1 VSYLVESSQVVLRGK
16 EGRAGV
22 AGRRTK
28 LREHVGRTVVL
39 LGTTSLL
46 TDVSSE
52 MVATILPIYI
62 VFALGATPLQFGIID
77 GIYQGAT
84 ALMRLL
90 AGVAADRKGRH
101 KPVAVA
107 GYAISAVCKLGLL
120 LVGSSLAALS
130 AVVYADR
137 VGKGIRT
144 APRDALISLSA
155 HPKALGAAFGV
166 HRAMDTAGAMLGPLL
181 AFGLLAA
188 APRRYDAIFVVSFC
202 FAIVGV
208 AVIALLVRDERTAP
222 ANPPSRRAAMARA
235 FGLLRVP
242 AFRRL
247 TLAAG
252 ALGLATLS
260 DGFLY
265 LGLQDRIGFAPR
277 YLPLLFV
284 GTAVVFMVL
293 AVPMGRLA
301 DRVGRGRVFVGGY
314 VLLLCV
320 YSSLLVSSISPFAL
334 VLYLAAFGTFYAATD
349 GVVMALASALLP
361 EELRASGMGLL
372 TAVVAASRLFGAV
385 LFGALWTLGGVDVA
399 VLAFAG
405 ILAAAIVMALAV
417 VVRREVAPLAA

>member
-1 VSYLVESSQVVLRGK
+1 VYQVESAQVVL
-16 EGRAGV
+16 
-22 AGRRTK
+22 GRRRRGAPGSRVH
-28 LREHVGRTVVL
+28 LREHIGRTVIL

-52 MVATILPIYI
+52 MVSTILPIYI
-62 VFALGATPLQFGIID
+62 VFALGATPLQFGIVD

-107 GYAISAVCKLGLL
+107 GYAISAVCKLALL
-120 LVGSSLAALS
+120 LVGTSLAALS

-144 APRDALISLSA
+144 APRDALISLSV
-155 HPKALGAAFGV
+155 HPRALGAAFGV

-181 AFGLLAA
+181 AFGLLEA

-202 FAIVGV
+202 FAVVGV
-208 AVIALLVRDERTAP
+208 AVIALLVRDERAAP
-222 ANPPSRRAAMARA
+222 VDPLSRRAAMGRA
-235 FGLLRVP
+235 MGLLRVP

-252 ALGLATLS
+252 GLGLATLS

-265 LGLQDRIGFAPR
+265 LGLQNRIGFAPR

-284 GTAVVFMVL
+284 GTAIVFMVS

-320 YSSLLVSSISPFAL
+320 YSSLLVSSISAFAL

-349 GVVMALASALLP
+349 GVVMALAGALLP
-361 EELRASGMGLL
+361 EGVRASGMGLL
-372 TAVVAASRLFGAV
+372 TAVVAASRLFGAIF
-385 LFGALWTLGGVDVA
+385 FGALWTLGGVDVA

-405 ILAAAIVMALAV
+405 ILAAAIAMAIV
-417 VVRREVAPLAA
+417 VLVRREEVAPHAA

>member
-1 VSYLVESSQVVLRGK
+1 MYQVESAQVVLGRKRKRGAA
-16 EGRAGV
+16 RV
-22 AGRRTK
+22 RI
-28 LREHVGRTVVL
+28 REHVGRTVFL
-39 LGTTSLL
+39 LGATSLL

-52 MVATILPIYI
+52 MVSTILPIYI

-107 GYAISAVCKLGLL
+107 GYAISAVCKLALL

-144 APRDALISLSA
+144 APRDALISLSV

-181 AFGLLAA
+181 AFGLLEA

-208 AVIALLVRDERTAP
+208 AVITLLVRDERAAP
-222 ANPPSRRAAMARA
+222 ANPPSRRAAMGRA
-235 FGLLRVP
+235 MGLLRVP
-242 AFRRL
+242 AFRNL

-252 ALGLATLS
+252 GLGLATLS

-334 VLYLAAFGTFYAATD
+334 VLYLTAFGVFYAATD
-349 GVVMALASALLP
+349 GVVMALAGALLP

-372 TAVVAASRLFGAV
+372 TAVVASSRLFGAI
-385 LFGALWTLGGVDVA
+385 LFGALWTFGGVDVA

-417 VVRREVAPLAA
+417 VVRREVAPLAS

>member
-1 VSYLVESSQVVLRGK
+1 MYQVESAQVVVR
-16 EGRAGV
+16 RR
-22 AGRRTK
+22 GRRAAGERIGM
-28 LREHVGRTVVL
+28 REHIGRTVVL
-39 LGTTSLL
+39 LGATSLL

-52 MVATILPIYI
+52 MVSTVLPIYI
-62 VFALGATPLQFGIID
+62 VFALGATPLQFGIVD

-84 ALMRLL
+84 AFMRLL

-107 GYAISAVCKLGLL
+107 GYAISAVCKLGML
-120 LVGSSLAALS
+120 LVGSSLLAIS

-144 APRDALISLSA
+144 APRDALISLTA

-208 AVIALLVRDERTAP
+208 AVIALLVRDERVAP
-222 ANPPSRRAAMARA
+222 ANPPSRRAAMASA
-235 FGLLRVP
+235 LGLLRVP

-252 ALGLATLS
+252 GLGLATLS

-265 LGLQDRIGFAPR
+265 LGLQNRMGFDAH

-314 VLLLCV
+314 LLLLCV
-320 YSSLLVSSISPFAL
+320 YSSLLMPSISPAAL

-349 GVVMALASALLP
+349 GVVMALTGALLP

-385 LFGALWTLGGVDVA
+385 AFGALWTLGGVDVA
-399 VLAFAG
+399 VVAFAALLVG
-405 ILAAAIVMALAV
+405 AIVLATAV
-417 VVRREVAPLAA
+417 VVRREVAPVGA

>member
-1 VSYLVESSQVVLRGK
+1 MYQVESAQVVLGRKRGA
-16 EGRAGV
+16 AGARV
-22 AGRRTK
+22 K
-28 LREHVGRTVVL
+28 LREHISRTVVL
-39 LGTTSLL
+39 LGATSLL
-46 TDVSSE
+46 TDISSE
-52 MVATILPIYI
+52 MVSTILPIYI
-62 VFALGATPLQFGIID
+62 VFALGATPLQFGIVD

-107 GYAISAVCKLGLL
+107 GYAISAVCKLALL

-144 APRDALISLSA
+144 APRDALISLSV

-181 AFGLLAA
+181 AFGLLEA

-208 AVIALLVRDERTAP
+208 AVIALLVRDQRTAP
-222 ANPPSRRAAMARA
+222 ADPPSRRAAMGRA
-235 FGLLRVP
+235 IGLLREP

-252 ALGLATLS
+252 GLGLATLS

-334 VLYLAAFGTFYAATD
+334 VLYLTAFGVFYAATD
-349 GVVMALASALLP
+349 GVVMALAGALLP

-372 TAVVAASRLFGAV
+372 TAVVASSRLFGAI
-385 LFGALWTLGGVDVA
+385 LFGALWTFGGVDVA

-405 ILAAAIVMALAV
+405 ILAAAIVMAIAV

>member
-1 VSYLVESSQVVLRGK
+1 MYQVESAQVVVRGK
-16 EGRAGV
+16 DRRVVEGSRI
-22 AGRRTK
+22 RI
-28 LREHVGRTVVL
+28 REHIGRTVIL
-39 LGTTSLL
+39 LGATSLL
-46 TDVSSE
+46 TDISSE
-52 MVATILPIYI
+52 MVSTILPIYI
-62 VFALGATPLQFGIID
+62 VFALGATPLQFGIVD

-84 ALMRLL
+84 AFMRLL

-130 AVVYADR
+130 AVVYVDR

-144 APRDALISLSA
+144 APRDAMISLSA

-166 HRAMDTAGAMLGPLL
+166 HRAMDTMGAMIGPLL
-181 AFGLLAA
+181 AFGLLEA
-188 APRRYDAIFVVSFC
+188 APRRYDTVFVVSFC

-208 AVIALLVRDERTAP
+208 AVITLLVRDVPSAP
-222 ANPPSRRAAMARA
+222 ENPVSRRAAMTRA
-235 FGLLRVP
+235 LALLRVP
-242 AFRRL
+242 AFRNL

-252 ALGLATLS
+252 GLSLATLS

-265 LGLQDRIGFAPR
+265 LGLQNRIGFAPR

-284 GTAVVFMVL
+284 GTAIVFMVL

-320 YSSLLVSSISPFAL
+320 YSSLLVTSISPFAL
-334 VLYLAAFGTFYAATD
+334 VLYLTAFGTFYAATD
-349 GVVMALASALLP
+349 GVMMALASTLLP
-361 EELRASGMGLL
+361 EEVRASGMGLL
-372 TAVVAASRLFGAV
+372 TAVVAAARLFGAIA
-385 LFGALWTLGGVDVA
+385 FGALWTLGGVDVA
-399 VLAFAG
+399 VIVFAG
-405 ILAAAIVMALAV
+405 LLAVTILWAVAV
-417 VVRREVAPLAA
+417 VVRREVAPVGA

>member
-1 VSYLVESSQVVLRGK
+1 MYQVESAQVVLGRKRKRGA
-16 EGRAGV
+16 AGSRV
-22 AGRRTK
+22 RI
-28 LREHVGRTVVL
+28 REHVGRTVFL
-39 LGTTSLL
+39 LGATSLL

-52 MVATILPIYI
+52 MVSTILPIYI

-107 GYAISAVCKLGLL
+107 GYAISAVCKLALL

-144 APRDALISLSA
+144 APRDALISLSV

-208 AVIALLVRDERTAP
+208 AVITLLVRDERAAP
-222 ANPPSRRAAMARA
+222 ADPLSRRAAMGRA
-235 FGLLRVP
+235 MGLLRVP
-242 AFRRL
+242 AFRNL

-252 ALGLATLS
+252 GLGLATLS

-349 GVVMALASALLP
+349 GVVMALAGALLP

-372 TAVVAASRLFGAV
+372 TAVVAASRLFGAI
-385 LFGALWTLGGVDVA
+385 LFGALWTFGGVDVA

>member
-1 VSYLVESSQVVLRGK
+1 MYQVESAQVVRGRTRK
-16 EGRAGV
+16 RGAAGSRV
-22 AGRRTK
+22 RI
-28 LREHVGRTVVL
+28 REHVGRTVFL
-39 LGTTSLL
+39 LGATSLL

-52 MVATILPIYI
+52 MVSTILPIYI

-107 GYAISAVCKLGLL
+107 GYAISAVCKLALL

-144 APRDALISLSA
+144 APRDALISLSV

-208 AVIALLVRDERTAP
+208 AVITLLVRDERAAP
-222 ANPPSRRAAMARA
+222 ADPLSRRAAMGRA
-235 FGLLRVP
+235 MGLLRVP
-242 AFRRL
+242 AFRNL

-252 ALGLATLS
+252 GLGLATLS

-349 GVVMALASALLP
+349 GVVMALTGALLP

-372 TAVVAASRLFGAV
+372 TAVVAASRLFGAI
-385 LFGALWTLGGVDVA
+385 LFGALWTFGGVDVA
-399 VLAFAG
+399 VLVFAG

>member
-1 VSYLVESSQVVLRGK
+1 MYQVESAQVV
-16 EGRAGV
+16 V
-22 AGRRTK
+22 GRRGRK
-28 LREHVGRTVVL
+28 AAAGPRISIREHIGRTVLL

-46 TDVSSE
+46 TDISSE
-52 MVATILPIYI
+52 MVSTILPIYI
-62 VFALGATPLQFGIID
+62 VFALGASPLQFGIVD

-84 ALMRLL
+84 AFVRLF
-90 AGVAADRKGRH
+90 AGVASDRKGRH
-101 KPVAVA
+101 KPIASI
-107 GYAISAVCKLGLL
+107 GYAISAVCKLGLI
-120 LVGSSLAALS
+120 VAGSSLAAIS

-166 HRAMDTAGAMLGPLL
+166 HRAMDTAGAMIGPLL
-181 AFGLLAA
+181 AFGLLAF
-188 APRRYDAIFVVSFC
+188 APRRYDTVFVVSFC
-202 FAIVGV
+202 FAVVGV
-208 AVIALLVRDERTAP
+208 AVISLLVRDLRVPP
-222 ANPPSRRAAMARA
+222 ANPPSRRAAMASA
-235 FGLLRVP
+235 LALLRVP

-265 LGLQDRIGFAPR
+265 LGLQDRMGFAPR

-284 GTAVVFMVL
+284 GTALVFMVL

-301 DRVGRGRVFVGGY
+301 DRVGRGKVFVGGY
-314 VLLLCV
+314 LLLLGV
-320 YSSLLVSSISPFAL
+320 YSSLLVPSISPAAL
-334 VLYLAAFGTFYAATD
+334 VFYLAAFGVFYAATD
-349 GVVMALASALLP
+349 GVVMALTSALLP

-372 TAVVAASRLFGAV
+372 TAVVAAARLFGA
-385 LFGALWTLGGVDVA
+385 LAFGALWTLGGVDTA
-399 VLAFAG
+399 VIAFAALLAG
-405 ILAAAIVMALAV
+405 AILLAAAV

>member
-1 VSYLVESSQVVLRGK
+1 MYQVESAQVVVQRK
-16 EGRAGV
+16 
-22 AGRRTK
+22 GRRTAEGSRVSI
-28 LREHVGRTVVL
+28 REHIGRTVIL
-39 LGTTSLL
+39 LGATSLL

-52 MVATILPIYI
+52 MVSTILPIYI
-62 VFALGATPLQFGIID
+62 VFALGATPLQFGIVD

-84 ALMRLL
+84 AFMRLL

-107 GYAISAVCKLGLL
+107 GYAISAICKLGLL

-130 AVVYADR
+130 AVVYVDR

-144 APRDALISLSA
+144 APRDAMISLSA

-166 HRAMDTAGAMLGPLL
+166 HRAMDTMGAMIGPLL

-188 APRRYDAIFVVSFC
+188 APRRYDTVFVVSFC

-208 AVIALLVRDERTAP
+208 AVISLLVRDVPAAP
-222 ANPPSRRAAMARA
+222 PDPLSRRAAMTRA
-235 FGLLRVP
+235 LGLLRVP
-242 AFRRL
+242 AFRNL

-252 ALGLATLS
+252 ALSLATLS

-265 LGLQDRIGFAPR
+265 LGLQNRIGFAPR

-284 GTAVVFMVL
+284 GTAIVFMVL

-349 GVVMALASALLP
+349 GVVMALTSTLLP

-372 TAVVAASRLFGAV
+372 TAVVASARLFGAV
-385 LFGALWTLGGVDVA
+385 AFGALWTFGGVDVA

-405 ILAAAIVMALAV
+405 ILAAAIVWAVAV
-417 VVRREVAPLAA
+417 VVRREVAPVGA

>member
-1 VSYLVESSQVVLRGK
+1 MYQVESAQVVVGRRGK
-16 EGRAGV
+16 DAGE
-22 AGRRTK
+22 RIK
-28 LREHVGRTVVL
+28 IREHIGRTVLL

-46 TDVSSE
+46 TDISSE
-52 MVATILPIYI
+52 MVSTILPIFI
-62 VFALGATPLQFGIID
+62 VFGMGASALAFGVVD

-84 ALMRLL
+84 AIMRLV
-90 AGVAADRKGRH
+90 AGVAADRRGRH

-130 AVVYADR
+130 AVIYADR

-181 AFGLLAA
+181 AFGLLAT
-188 APRRYDAIFVVSFC
+188 APRRYDAVFVVSFC
-202 FAIVGV
+202 FAIVGL
-208 AVIALLVRDERTAP
+208 AVITLLVRDSRVAP
-222 ANPPSRRAAMARA
+222 ANPPSRRAAMASA
-235 FGLLRVP
+235 LGLLRVP

-247 TLAAG
+247 VLAAG

-265 LGLQDRIGFAPR
+265 LGLQDRMGFAPR

-284 GTAVVFMVL
+284 GTAVVFMAL

-301 DRVGRGRVFVGGY
+301 DRVGRARVFVGGY
-314 VLLLCV
+314 LLLLCV
-320 YSSLLVSSISPFAL
+320 YSSLLVPSISPAAL

-349 GVVMALASALLP
+349 GVVMALTGALLP

-372 TAVVAASRLFGAV
+372 TAVVAAGRLFGAV
-385 LFGALWTLGGVDVA
+385 AFGALWTLGGVDVA
-399 VLAFAG
+399 VIAFAALLAG
-405 ILAAAIVMALAV
+405 AIILAAAV
-417 VVRREVAPLAA
+417 VVRREVAPVGA

>member
-16 EGRAGV
+16 KGRAAASRIKV
-22 AGRRTK
+22 
-28 LREHVGRTVVL
+28 REHVGRTVIL

-46 TDVSSE
+46 TDISSE

-62 VFALGATPLQFGIID
+62 VFALGATPLQFGIVD

-208 AVIALLVRDERTAP
+208 AVIALLVRDERAAP

-284 GTAVVFMVL
+284 GTALVFMVL

-320 YSSLLVSSISPFAL
+320 YSSLLVTSISPFAL

-349 GVVMALASALLP
+349 GVMMALASGLLP

-385 LFGALWTLGGVDVA
+385 LFGALWTFGGVDVA

>member
-1 VSYLVESSQVVLRGK
+1 MYQVESAQVVLGRKRKRGA
-16 EGRAGV
+16 AGSRV
-22 AGRRTK
+22 RI
-28 LREHVGRTVVL
+28 REHVGRTVFL
-39 LGTTSLL
+39 LGATSLL

-52 MVATILPIYI
+52 MVSTILPIYI

-107 GYAISAVCKLGLL
+107 GYAISAVCKLALL

-144 APRDALISLSA
+144 APRDALISLSV

-208 AVIALLVRDERTAP
+208 AVITLLVRDERAAP
-222 ANPPSRRAAMARA
+222 ADPLSRRAAMGRA
-235 FGLLRVP
+235 MGLLRVP
-242 AFRRL
+242 AFRNL

-252 ALGLATLS
+252 GLGLATLS

-284 GTAVVFMVL
+284 GTAVVFMIL

-349 GVVMALASALLP
+349 GVVMALAGALLP

-372 TAVVAASRLFGAV
+372 TAVVAASRLFGAI
-385 LFGALWTLGGVDVA
+385 LFGALWTFGGVDVA
-399 VLAFAG
+399 VLAFAV

>member
-1 VSYLVESSQVVLRGK
+1 MYQVESAQVVL
-16 EGRAGV
+16 GRKRSAAAKRESRV
-22 AGRRTK
+22 RI
-28 LREHVGRTVVL
+28 REHVGRTVFL
-39 LGTTSLL
+39 LGATSLL

-52 MVATILPIYI
+52 MVSTILPIYI

-144 APRDALISLSA
+144 APRDALISLSV

-181 AFGLLAA
+181 AFGLLEA
-188 APRRYDAIFVVSFC
+188 APRRYDAVFVVSFC

-208 AVIALLVRDERTAP
+208 AVIALLVRDDRAAP
-222 ANPPSRRAAMARA
+222 ADPLSRRSRDGPRDGPAARA
-235 FGLLRVP
+235 RLPQPR
-242 AFRRL
+242 ARRRRP
-247 TLAAG
+247 
-252 ALGLATLS
+252 GLATLS

-284 GTAVVFMVL
+284 GTAIVFMVL

-320 YSSLLVSSISPFAL
+320 YSSLLRAL
-334 VLYLAAFGTFYAATD
+334 D
-349 GVVMALASALLP
+349 
-361 EELRASGMGLL
+361 
-372 TAVVAASRLFGAV
+372 
-385 LFGALWTLGGVDVA
+385 
-399 VLAFAG
+399 
-405 ILAAAIVMALAV
+405 LAV
-417 VVRREVAPLAA
+417 RARSSTSPPSGPSTRPPTAS

>member
-1 VSYLVESSQVVLRGK
+1 MSYLVESSQVVLRGK
-16 EGRAGV
+16 KGRAAASRIKV
-22 AGRRTK
+22 
-28 LREHVGRTVVL
+28 REHVGRTVIL

-46 TDVSSE
+46 TDISSE

-62 VFALGATPLQFGIID
+62 VFALGATPLQFGIVD

-208 AVIALLVRDERTAP
+208 AVIALLVRDERAAP

-284 GTAVVFMVL
+284 GTALVFMVL

-320 YSSLLVSSISPFAL
+320 YSSLLVTSISPFAL

-349 GVVMALASALLP
+349 GVMMALASGLLP

-385 LFGALWTLGGVDVA
+385 LFGALWTFGGVDVA

>member
-1 VSYLVESSQVVLRGK
+1 MYQVESAQVV
-16 EGRAGV
+16 V
-22 AGRRTK
+22 GRRGRK
-28 LREHVGRTVVL
+28 ADEKSRIPMREHIGRTVLL

-52 MVATILPIYI
+52 MVSTILPIFI
-62 VFALGATPLQFGIID
+62 VFGMGATALEFGIVD

-84 ALMRLL
+84 ALMRLV
-90 AGVAADRKGRH
+90 AGVSADRKGRH

-130 AVVYADR
+130 AVIYADR

-188 APRRYDAIFVVSFC
+188 APRRYDAVFVVSFC
-202 FAIVGV
+202 FAIVGL
-208 AVIALLVRDERTAP
+208 AVITLLVHDARVAP
-222 ANPPSRRAAMARA
+222 SDPPSRRAAMASA
-235 FGLLRVP
+235 LGLLRVP

-252 ALGLATLS
+252 GLGLATLS

-265 LGLQDRIGFAPR
+265 LGLQDRMGFAPR

-314 VLLLCV
+314 LLLLGV
-320 YSSLLVSSISPFAL
+320 YSSLLVPSISPAAL

-349 GVVMALASALLP
+349 GVVMALTGALLP

-372 TAVVAASRLFGAV
+372 TAVVAASRLLGAIA
-385 LFGALWTLGGVDVA
+385 FGALWTLGGVDVA
-399 VLAFAG
+399 VLAFAALLAG
-405 ILAAAIVMALAV
+405 AIVLAAAV
-417 VVRREVAPLAA
+417 VVRREVAPVGA

>member
-1 VSYLVESSQVVLRGK
+1 MYQVESAQVVVSGRGRK
-16 EGRAGV
+16 AKGGSRV
-22 AGRRTK
+22 SI
-28 LREHVGRTVVL
+28 REHVGRTVLL

-46 TDVSSE
+46 TDISSE
-52 MVATILPIYI
+52 MVSTILPIYI
-62 VFALGATPLQFGIID
+62 VFALGATPLQFGIVD

-84 ALMRLL
+84 AFVRLL
-90 AGVAADRKGRH
+90 AGVASDRKGRH
-101 KPVAVA
+101 KPIASI
-107 GYAISAVCKLGLL
+107 GYAISAVCKLGLIL
-120 LVGSSLAALS
+120 AGSSLAAIS

-166 HRAMDTAGAMLGPLL
+166 HRAMDTAGAMIGPLL

-188 APRRYDAIFVVSFC
+188 APRRYDTVFVISFC
-202 FAIVGV
+202 FAVVGV
-208 AVIALLVRDERTAP
+208 AVISLLVRDHRVAP
-222 ANPPSRRAAMARA
+222 ENPPSRRAAMASA
-235 FGLLRVP
+235 LGLLRVP

-252 ALGLATLS
+252 GLGLATLS

-265 LGLQDRIGFAPR
+265 LGLQDRMGFAPR

-293 AVPMGRLA
+293 AVPMGKLA

-314 VLLLCV
+314 LLLLGV
-320 YSSLLVSSISPFAL
+320 YSSLLVPSISPAAL
-334 VLYLAAFGTFYAATD
+334 VLYLAAFGVFYAATD
-349 GVVMALASALLP
+349 GVVMALTSALLP

-372 TAVVAASRLFGAV
+372 TAVVAASRLFGA
-385 LFGALWTLGGVDVA
+385 LAFGALWTLGGVDIA
-399 VLAFAG
+399 VIVFAATLACA
-405 ILAAAIVMALAV
+405 ILAAAAV
-417 VVRREVAPLAA
+417 VVRREVAPVAP

>member
-1 VSYLVESSQVVLRGK
+1 MYQVESAQVVVGRRGRK
-16 EGRAGV
+16 ARAG
-22 AGRRTK
+22 GRTSV
-28 LREHVGRTVVL
+28 REHIGRTVLL

-52 MVATILPIYI
+52 MVSTILPIFV
-62 VFALGATPLQFGIID
+62 VFGMGATALQFGIID

-90 AGVAADRKGRH
+90 AGVTADRKGRH
-101 KPVAVA
+101 KPVAVT

-120 LVGSSLAALS
+120 FVGSSLAALS

-144 APRDALISLSA
+144 APRDALISLTA

-166 HRAMDTAGAMLGPLL
+166 HRAMDTVGAMLGPLL

-188 APRRYDAIFVVSFC
+188 APRRYDAVFVVSFC
-202 FAIVGV
+202 FALVGL
-208 AVIALLVRDERTAP
+208 AVITFLVRDARVAP
-222 ANPPSRRAAMARA
+222 SSPPSRRAAMASA
-235 FGLLRVP
+235 LGLLRVP

-252 ALGLATLS
+252 GLGLATLS

-265 LGLQDRIGFAPR
+265 LGLQDRMGFAPR

-284 GTAVVFMVL
+284 GTAVVFMAL

-314 VLLLCV
+314 LLLLAV
-320 YSSLLVSSISPFAL
+320 YSSLLVPSISPAAL

-349 GVVMALASALLP
+349 GVVMALAGALLP

-372 TAVVAASRLFGAV
+372 TAVVASARLVGAV
-385 LFGALWTLGGVDVA
+385 AFGALWTLGGVDVA
-399 VLAFAG
+399 VVAFAALLVG
-405 ILAAAIVMALAV
+405 AIVLATAV
-417 VVRREVAPLAA
+417 VVRREVASVAA